1 MITRILAAVVG
12 LAIILPVILFG
23 GPLGVELMVPLFG
36 LIALHEFASMAFGE
50 RRWWAMGGLVVSAG
64 SVYASLLYAPEMFHG
79 LTIVGAALFAF
90 LYVLA
95 RPGGTTQGAADLAG
109 RLVLGTV
116 WIGGFLAFLP
126 LLRRLDHG
134 VAWIFLALA
143 IPWLGDTGAYFA
155 GRAFGKHKLY
165 ELISPKKTIEG
176 YVGGIITAT
185 IGVFVIRGLYLS
197 LLSPLDC
204 VAIGV
209 GIGTLAVL
217 GDLAESLL
225 KRAFGVKDSGK
236 IMPGHGGLL
245 DRIDSL
251 LFVLPPLYGY
261 AMWVLSR

>member
-23 GPLGVELMVPLFG
+23 GTLGVELMVPVFG
-36 LIALHEFASMAFGE
+36 ILALDEFANMAFPK
-50 RRWWAMGGLVVSAG
+50 RRFWALTGLVLGGGAL
-64 SVYASLLYAPEMFHG
+64 YAALLYAPAEWHG
-79 LTIVGAALFAF
+79 LVFAGTGLLAF

-95 RPGGTTQGAADLAG
+95 RPGGTTQGAADSVA
-109 RLVLGTV
+109 RLLLGMV
-116 WIGGFLAFLP
+116 WVGGFLAFLP
-126 LLRRLDHG
+126 LLRRMDQG

-185 IGVFVIRGLYLS
+185 LGVLVIRSLALS
-197 LLSPLDC
+197 QLSPLDC
-204 VAIGV
+204 VIIGLI
-209 GIGTLAVL
+209 IGTAAVL

-225 KRAFGVKDSGK
+225 KRAFGVKDSGR

-251 LFVLPPLYGY
+251 LFVLPLLYGY
-261 AMWVLSR
+261 ALWVMSR

>member
-1 MITRILAAVVG
+1 MDQ
-12 LAIILPVILFG
+12 
-23 GPLGVELMVPLFG
+23 GV
-36 LIALHEFASMAFGE
+36 
-50 RRWWAMGGLVVSAG
+50 
-64 SVYASLLYAPEMFHG
+64 
-79 LTIVGAALFAF
+79 T
-90 LYVLA
+90 
-95 RPGGTTQGAADLAG
+95 
-109 RLVLGTV
+109 
-116 WIGGFLAFLP
+116 
-126 LLRRLDHG
+126 
-134 VAWIFLALA
+134 WIFLALA

-185 IGVFVIRGLYLS
+185 IGVFVIRSLS
-197 LLSPLDC
+197 LSVLSPLDC
-204 VAIGV
+204 VLIGL
-209 GIGTLAVL
+209 GIGTLAVI

-261 AMWVLSR
+261 ALWVLSR